1 MKQKVLVTG
10 GSGFLGSQ
18 IILQLLQQGYEVKT
32 TVRSKKSEEH
42 VKSLLKQQDM
52 TELHSLTFI
61 KADLSK
67 DENWE
72 LAMKDCTYVLS
83 VASPVFFEIPKNE
96 EEAIRPAVDGI
107 LRVLKMAKKM
117 KVKKVVM
124 TSNFGAIG
132 FSKKKSTQ
140 PTTEEDWTSLKERGL
155 SIYEKSKLIAERTA
169 WKFIEEEGNGLDL
182 TTINPVAILGPSLS
196 PHVSNSFVLLDM
208 LFKDKWAPQLPLNIV
223 DVRDVAD
230 LHIRAMTSEKA
241 NGQRFIASCDGQISL
256 FEMAE
261 IIRKERPNL
270 AKKLQAKKIPNWL
283 IQVSALFNQRA
294 KEGALMLSIN
304 RNISNQKAKEQL
316 GWQPLGTNKK
326 VLLATIDSME
336 KYGLL

>member
-1 MKQKVLVTG
+1 M
-10 GSGFLGSQ
+10 
-18 IILQLLQQGYEVKT
+18 LQQGYEVKT

-42 VKSLLKQQDM
+42 VKKILKQQGI
-52 TELHSLTFI
+52 TEFNRLTFI
-61 KADLSK
+61 KVNLSK

-72 LAMKDCTYVLS
+72 LAMEHCTYVLS

-96 EEAIRPAVDGI
+96 EEAIRLAVAEI
-107 LRVLKMAKKM
+107 LRVLKIAKKM

-132 FSKKKSTQ
+132 FSNKNSTKL
-140 PTTEEDWTSLKERGL
+140 TTEEDWTSLEERGL
-155 SIYEKSKLIAERTA
+155 SIYEKSKLVAERVA
-169 WKFIEEEGNGLDL
+169 WKFIEEEGNGLEL
-182 TTINPVAILGPSLS
+182 STINPVAILGPSLS
-196 PHVSNSFVLLDM
+196 MHVSNSFILLDM

-230 LHIRAMTSEKA
+230 LHIRAMISEKS

-261 IIRKERPNL
+261 IIRKERPQL
-270 AKKLQAKKIPNWL
+270 AIKLQAKKIPNWL
-283 IQVSALFNQRA
+283 IKTSALFNHRA
-294 KEGALMLSIN
+294 KEGAFMLSIN
-304 RNISNQKAKEQL
+304 RNISNQKAKERL
-316 GWQPLGTNKK
+316 EWQPLGTNKQ
-326 VLLATIDSME
+326 VLLATIDSMV

>member
-42 VKSLLKQQDM
+42 VKSLLKQQGM
-52 TELHSLTFI
+52 RELHPLTFI

-132 FSKKKSTQ
+132 FSKKTTTQ

-169 WKFIEEEGNGLDL
+169 WKFIEEEGNGLEL

-230 LHIRAMTSEKA
+230 LHIRAMTNEKA

-261 IIRKERPNL
+261 IIRKERPDL

-336 KYGLL
+336 NYGLL